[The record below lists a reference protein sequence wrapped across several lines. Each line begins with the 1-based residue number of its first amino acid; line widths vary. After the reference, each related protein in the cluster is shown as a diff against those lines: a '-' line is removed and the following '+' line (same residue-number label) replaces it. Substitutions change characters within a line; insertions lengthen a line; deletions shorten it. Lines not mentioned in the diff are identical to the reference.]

1 MSTKRET
8 ENVKI
13 EKAVPGGGGPG
24 GGKPCGE
31 KRIGNLGRARHN
43 LVPRRDY

>member
-13 EKAVPGGGGPG
+13 EKAVPGGGGGANPV
-24 GGKPCGE
+24 GK